1 MERRC
6 SVPATVSRLRVQVSR
21 PPHQL
26 TAVSGAA
33 GRGTE
38 PALASSSTG
47 QSRSGHAPATDTEHE
62 VTLMV
67 ARHASPGTANL
78 R

>member
-6 SVPATVSRLRVQVSR
+6 SLPATVSRLRVQVSR
-21 PPHQL
+21 PPHHVA
-26 TAVSGAA
+26 AVSGAA

-47 QSRSGHAPATDTEHE
+47 QSRSGQAPATATSHD

-67 ARHASPGTANL
+67 ARHASPGTWNL